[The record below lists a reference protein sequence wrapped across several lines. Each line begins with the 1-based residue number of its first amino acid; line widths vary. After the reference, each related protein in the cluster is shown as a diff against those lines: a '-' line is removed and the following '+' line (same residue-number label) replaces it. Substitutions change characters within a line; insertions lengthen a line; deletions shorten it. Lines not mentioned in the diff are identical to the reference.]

1 MQLNYLESGQ
11 GEQSVLLL
19 HGLFGSA
26 SNLTRLA
33 NALEPD
39 FRVFRVDLRNH
50 GESFHFD
57 TMSLQEMADD
67 VRRLLDF
74 LGIERTALVGHS
86 LGGKVGMQFALSW
99 PQRVTGLVVADIAPV
114 AYKPHHN
121 ATLAALCSIDLRALK
136 SRSEADTALAE
147 AEEELAV
154 RQFLLKNL
162 TRDSNGGWRWKL
174 NLAAIDE
181 AYDDL
186 RQAPT
191 GEPFTGATLFIKG
204 ELSAYIQDKHRS
216 VIHRLFPASEVAV
229 INDAGHWLHAEKP
242 EAFNSLV
249 SEFLLR
255 PSD

>member
-26 SNLTRLA
+26 RNLTRLA
-33 NALEPD
+33 SALEPD

-57 TMSLQEMADD
+57 TMSLREMADD

-74 LGIERTALVGHS
+74 LGIERAALVGHS
-86 LGGKVGMQFALSW
+86 LGGKVAMQFALSW
-99 PQRVTGLVVADIAPV
+99 PQRVTRLVVADIAPV

-121 ATLAALCSIDLRALK
+121 ATLAALCGIDLRALK
-136 SRSEADTALAE
+136 SRAEADAALAAVE
-147 AEEELAV
+147 GELAV

-162 TRDSNGGWRWKL
+162 TRDSGGAWRWKL

-191 GEPFTGATLFIKG
+191 GEPYQGAMLFIKG

-216 VIHRLFPASEVAV
+216 VMHRLFPLGELAV
-229 INDAGHWLHAEKP
+229 IDGAGHWLHAEKP

-255 PSD
+255 SSG